1 MALDTLTDGPEAGTT
16 ERWVAIMG
24 GTALGLAGLRRGS
37 WALAALGG
45 GLFLAGAAGVPLA
58 EPVARRV
65 REGGLP
71 AMRRM
76 DVAGLLPTMDRD
88 PTTTQANVTI
98 ATEPEKLFRFW
109 RNFGNLTKL
118 FPHLDAVEVQSDTE
132 SCWKAHGPG
141 GMRVVWHSR
150 LDKVRENELITWH
163 TLVDAELPHR
173 GSVMFHPAPGGR
185 GTEVRLTLVYRP
197 PGGQG
202 GRVVSRLFGSA
213 PEQQAREALRRLK
226 RIMEAGELPTIDG
239 QPRGRRGMR
248 EIVE

>member
-1 MALDTLTDGPEAGTT
+1 MALDQVTEGMTDGPEAGTT

-65 REGGLP
+65 REGGL
-71 AMRRM
+71 R
-76 DVAGLLPTMDRD
+76 DVAGLLPAMDRE

-98 ATEPEKLFRFW
+98 AAEPEKLFRFW

-141 GMRVVWHSR
+141 GMQVVWHSK
-150 LDKVRENELITWH
+150 LDKLRENELITWH
-163 TLVDAELPHR
+163 TLEDAELPHR
-173 GSVMFHPAPGGR
+173 GLVMFHPAPGGR
-185 GTEVRLTLVYRP
+185 GAEVSLTLVYRP
-197 PGGQG
+197 PGGQA
-202 GRVVSRLFGSA
+202 GRAVSRLFGSA

-226 RIMEAGELPTIDG
+226 RIMEAGELPTIEG
-239 QPRGRRGMR
+239 QPRGNRRMR

>member
-1 MALDTLTDGPEAGTT
+1 MAANTLTDGPEAGTT
-16 ERWVAIMG
+16 ERWVTIMG

-58 EPVARRV
+58 EPVARRA

-71 AMRRM
+71 DM
-76 DVAGLLPTMDRD
+76 AGLLPAMDRE
-88 PTTTQANVTI
+88 PTTTQASVTI
-98 ATEPEKLFRFW
+98 VAEPEKLFRFW
-109 RNFGNLTKL
+109 RNVRNLTTL

-132 SCWKAHGPG
+132 SFWKARGPG
-141 GMRVVWHSR
+141 GSRVAWHSR

-163 TLVDAELPHR
+163 TLEDAELPHR

-197 PGGQG
+197 PGGPG
-202 GRVVSRLFGSA
+202 GRAVSRLFGAA

-226 RIMEAGELPTIDG
+226 RIMEAGELPTIEG
-239 QPRGRRGMR
+239 QPRGYRGMR